1 MLILQRVNLL
11 FSHFNND
18 IDDDV
23 IFTTSNTGYSNDW
36 ISLQWIKHFDHYSQ
50 RYQRGSWRLL
60 VMNGYGSHHTREFL
74 SYCENHKIIPF
85 DLPSHTTYL
94 LQPLNVCVFQP
105 LKHWHSKAVNEAVQT
120 GDEIFTKIKL
130 LAAFHGFRSKA
141 FKNTTIRSAWK
152 QTDLILFD
160 SNVVLNKMRE
170 TQSARSITSPT
181 TTTKSPNVWMTTSTT
196 RKQLRR
202 QQVSLLCSDYELELH
217 QKLVK
222 YIKEINAMTR
232 RIELLKNKLGRTQ
245 SAQNA
250 RNACKKQ
257 SGKVLQTGG
266 ILYAKDARTMT
277 QDRVQVEDLRQRTRD
292 ERGEKR
298 YINELKKIH
307 KAIKAHRMK
316 WLKQH
321 EAIRKVWKRVMTE
334 LLIRYMNV

>member
-1 MLILQRVNLL
+1 M
-11 FSHFNND
+11 
-18 IDDDV
+18 
-23 IFTTSNTGYSNDW
+23 
-36 ISLQWIKHFDHYSQ
+36 
-50 RYQRGSWRLL
+50 
-60 VMNGYGSHHTREFL
+60 
-74 SYCENHKIIPF
+74 
-85 DLPSHTTYL
+85 
-94 LQPLNVCVFQP
+94 
-105 LKHWHSKAVNEAVQT
+105 
-120 GDEIFTKIKL
+120 
-130 LAAFHGFRSKA
+130 
-141 FKNTTIRSAWK
+141 TI
-152 QTDLILFD
+152 
-160 SNVVLNKMRE
+160 
-170 TQSARSITSPT
+170 
-181 TTTKSPNVWMTTSTT
+181 STT

-202 QQVSLLCSDYELELH
+202 QQVSLLCFDYESELH

-222 YIKEINAMTR
+222 YIKGINAMTR

-266 ILYAKDARTMT
+266 ILCVKDARTMT

-298 YINELKKIH
+298 YINELKKVH

-321 EAIRKVWKRVMTE
+321 EAIRKVWKRVMAE